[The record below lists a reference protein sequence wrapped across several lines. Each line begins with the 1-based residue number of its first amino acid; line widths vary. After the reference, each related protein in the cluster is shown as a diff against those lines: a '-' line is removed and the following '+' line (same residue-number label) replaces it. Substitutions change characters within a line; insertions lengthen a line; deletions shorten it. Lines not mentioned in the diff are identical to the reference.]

1 MAANVLTFNQSVYVE
16 QTWCFWRHSLQELNQ
31 FTLAVYQHMVTQV
44 SLSHYGFITNIAR
57 MIEVFSNATWNII
70 FWHSLQE
77 SNPFN
82 LAVYQHNVTQVS
94 LSHYGFIT
102 NIARILWVS
111 SNGIWNLDVFLHSY
125 LRFWL
130 FSTHVSI
137 PRNVLLCMLLC
148 SAKLSIDSTW
158 IIVSISQKLKELEST
173 QSK

>member
-82 LAVYQHNVTQVS
+82 LAVYQHMVTQMV
-94 LSHYGFIT
+94 YGILMCSCIHTCDFDCFPHMSQYLEMSFFACCFALR
-102 NIARILWVS
+102 NYQLIAFGLLWV
-111 SNGIWNLDVFLHSY
+111 
-125 LRFWL
+125 
-130 FSTHVSI
+130 
-137 PRNVLLCMLLC
+137 
-148 SAKLSIDSTW
+148 
-158 IIVSISQKLKELEST
+158 
-173 QSK
+173 